1 MQKMPNLTSIFNSKG
16 LCVFWGLTSE
26 VNCLILKLSHAKNAQ
41 FNLNFQQQGAMFILS
56 LTSEVN
62 CLILKFRETPQ
73 IT

>member
-1 MQKMPNLTSIFNSKG
+1 MLRMPNLTSIFNSKG
-16 LCVFWGLTSE
+16 LCIFGLTSE
-26 VNCLILKLSHAKNAQ
+26 VNCLIMKLSHAKNAQ
-41 FNLNFQQQGAMFILS
+41 FNLNFQQQGAMCILG

>member
-1 MQKMPNLTSIFNSKG
+1 MCIF
-16 LCVFWGLTSE
+16 GLTLE
-26 VNCLILKLSHAKNAQ
+26 VNCLIMKLSHAKNAQ
-41 FNLNFQQQGAMFILS
+41 FNLNSQQQGAMCILG